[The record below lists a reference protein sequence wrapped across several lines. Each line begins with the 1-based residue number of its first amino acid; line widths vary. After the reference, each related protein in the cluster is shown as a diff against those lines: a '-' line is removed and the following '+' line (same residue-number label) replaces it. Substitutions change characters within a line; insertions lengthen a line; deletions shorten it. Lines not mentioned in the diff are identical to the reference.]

1 MKVANHSVVSI
12 HYTLTNNDGEVLDS
26 SEGQAPLTYL
36 HGVGNLIPGLEKE
49 LLDKAVGDEFDVTVA
64 PGEGY
69 GEQTDELV
77 QTVPSSVFE
86 GVEQVEPGM
95 QFRAS
100 GPGGEAQLITVTS
113 VEGDMVTIDGN
124 HPLAGVTLNFKVE
137 ITAIRDA
144 TEEEIAHGHVH

>member
-49 LLDKAVGDEFDVTVA
+49 LLDNAVGDEFDVTVA

-124 HPLAGVTLNFKVE
+124 PRSPV
-137 ITAIRDA
+137 
-144 TEEEIAHGHVH
+144 

>member
-124 HPLAGVTLNFKVE
+124 PRSPV
-137 ITAIRDA
+137 
-144 TEEEIAHGHVH
+144 